1 MNNITLTTSQQRLL
15 KQITSFFS
23 SEEGGVFILK
33 GYAGTGKTTMMKS
46 MVDYLHTDKL
56 RHTSYKTVLMAPTGR
71 AAVILSQK
79 TGYVANTIHRT
90 IYKIEEGAQEVGG
103 KMKFM
108 LRHNEDSEQTV
119 YFVDESSMIS
129 DIPSDNDMFKF
140 GSGCLLQDLLQY
152 CGNRKIVFVGDTA
165 QLPPVGQ
172 KISPALDVDYLTQK
186 YHRNVTSATLK
197 EVVRQAADSGIY
209 SNAMSIRTSIEN
221 GIYNEFGIIS
231 SEDVSLSHNLF
242 EDYITET
249 LSQVSKE
256 SIIVTYS
263 NAKALEY
270 NKRIRSTIFR
280 QTTERL
286 VAGDLLIISRNNYA
300 YIHELFNGTIV
311 SVAACAPDSQLEAR
325 KVRFFSREK
334 DSSGNS
340 IVKEVELV
348 FRNVTLE
355 LDDGKLLKCKILDSF
370 ITDEDGTP
378 GIDISQALHVD
389 FTMRRPDLKKGTDV
403 YYDALKHDPFLN
415 AVICKY
421 GYAITCHKAQGGE
434 WKNVFV
440 DMSREQGK
448 QNSDFF
454 RWAYT
459 AVTRSSSRLWIANAP
474 KFNLFSEM
482 QIGTIA
488 KGGNMEFYTPT
499 GENFLDYRFARISKK
514 CEELGL
520 NCHENRGVQFQHVL
534 TITDNHGG
542 CCVVQIWYGKNG
554 YTGRDKI
561 VQAEPQELSDVV
573 KSICNQSLIP
583 DEVPFILND
592 DRMIRLYGFV
602 QSVSVRVGLT
612 ILNVVN
618 LPYIDRFFMTNGHDY
633 EVVSFSYNSKK
644 LYTSC
649 TLQSSAGTSDEELI
663 KFRCM
668 IERTIQ

>member
-1 MNNITLTTSQQRLL
+1 MIYNSGQQLTF
-15 KQITSFFS
+15 KIFS
-23 SEEGGVFILK
+23 EFSISDKMCFVLS

-46 MVDYLHTDKL
+46 MVDYLRTDKL
-56 RHTSYKTVLMAPTGR
+56 GHTSYKTVLMAPTGR

-79 TGYVANTIHRT
+79 TGHVANTIHRT
-90 IYKIEEGAQEVGG
+90 IYKIEEGAQEVGE

-129 DIPSDNDMFKF
+129 DIPNDNDMFKF

-209 SNAMSIRTSIEN
+209 SNAMSIRISIEN

-231 SEDVSLSHNLF
+231 SEDVCLSHNLF

-270 NKRIRSTIFR
+270 NKKIRSTIFR
-280 QTTERL
+280 HTTERL

-300 YIHELFNGTIV
+300 YNHELFNGTIV
-311 SVAACAPDSQLEAR
+311 SVAACVPDSQLEAR
-325 KVRFFSREK
+325 KVRFFSRDK
-334 DSSGNS
+334 DCSGNS

-348 FRNVTLE
+348 FRDVTLE
-355 LDDGKLLKCKILDSF
+355 LDNGVLLKCKILDSF
-370 ITDEDGTP
+370 LTDDEGSP

-389 FTMRRPDLKKGTDV
+389 FTIRRPDLKKKTIE
-403 YYDALKHDPFLN
+403 YYDAIKRDPYLN

-440 DMSREQGK
+440 DMAREQGK

-459 AVTRSSSRLWIANAP
+459 EVTRSSSRLWIDNAT
-474 KFNLFSEM
+474 KFN
-482 QIGTIA
+482 
-488 KGGNMEFYTPT
+488 
-499 GENFLDYRFARISKK
+499 
-514 CEELGL
+514 
-520 NCHENRGVQFQHVL
+520 
-534 TITDNHGG
+534 
-542 CCVVQIWYGKNG
+542 
-554 YTGRDKI
+554 
-561 VQAEPQELSDVV
+561 
-573 KSICNQSLIP
+573 
-583 DEVPFILND
+583 
-592 DRMIRLYGFV
+592 
-602 QSVSVRVGLT
+602 
-612 ILNVVN
+612 
-618 LPYIDRFFMTNGHDY
+618 
-633 EVVSFSYNSKK
+633 
-644 LYTSC
+644 
-649 TLQSSAGTSDEELI
+649 
-663 KFRCM
+663 
-668 IERTIQ
+668 

>member
-1 MNNITLTTSQQRLL
+1 MIFTPDQKAAFVLFG
-15 KQITSFFS
+15 KFFQVVDS
-23 SEEGGVFILK
+23 NTFVLV
-33 GYAGTGKTTMMKS
+33 GYAGTGKTTLMKAV
-46 MVDYLHTDKL
+46 VDYLRTDRTGHPL
-56 RHTSYKTVLMAPTGR
+56 KTVLMAPTGR

-79 TGYVANTIHRT
+79 TGHVANTIHRT
-90 IYKIEEGAQEVGG
+90 IYEIEEGAQEDGG
-103 KMKFM
+103 RMKFK
-108 LRHNEDSEQTV
+108 LRHNEDPEQTV

-172 KISPALDVDYLTQK
+172 NISPALDVDYLAQK

-221 GIYNEFGIIS
+221 GVYNEFGIIS
-231 SEDVSLSHNLF
+231 SEDVSLSPNLF

-249 LSQVSKE
+249 LGQVSE
-256 SIIVTYS
+256 DSIVVTYS

-280 QTTERL
+280 HTTERL

-300 YIHELFNGTIV
+300 YNQELFNGTIV

-325 KVRFFSREK
+325 RVRFFSREK
-334 DSSGNS
+334 DWSGNS

-348 FRNVTLE
+348 FRDVTLE
-355 LDDGKLLKCKILDSF
+355 LGDGILLKCKILDSF
-370 ITDEDGTP
+370 LDDDEGSP

-389 FTMRRPDLKKGTDV
+389 FTIRRPDLKKKTIE
-403 YYDALKHDPFLN
+403 YYDAIKRDPYLN
-415 AVICKY
+415 VVICKY

-440 DMSREQGK
+440 DMAREQGK

-482 QIGTIA
+482 QIGAIA
-488 KGGNMEFYTPT
+488 KGGNMEFYTPA

-514 CEELGL
+514 CEEMGL
-520 NCHENRGVQFQHVL
+520 NCHENRSAQYQHVL
-534 TITDNHGG
+534 NITDNHGG
-542 CCVVQIWYGKNG
+542 CCVVQMWYGKNG

-561 VQAEPQELSDVV
+561 VQAAPQELSDVV
-573 KSICNQSLIP
+573 ERICHQSLIP
-583 DEVPFILND
+583 DEVPIILDD
-592 DRMIRLYGFV
+592 DRMSRLYGFI
-602 QSVSVRVGLT
+602 QSVFSGVGLT

-633 EVVSFSYNSKK
+633 EVVSFSYNSKSQ
-644 LYTSC
+644 YTSC
-649 TLQSSAGTSDEELI
+649 TLQSSSGTSDEELV
-663 KFRCM
+663 KFRYI
-668 IERTIQ
+668 IEKTIQ